1 MTSVASSRRV
11 AAFLTTA
18 LLVGGASS
26 FIPGSATG
34 LLKLRYKAALPSAR
48 NRPYHVSRSVIHAKL
63 PKLGDRTDGEI
74 ASAPRF
80 AMPTLPGL
88 SKAAVAMALA
98 ASLMMS
104 PAPALSADGAAI
116 GKCLL
121 KSCQLELAK
130 CVTNPKCAANLLCI
144 QTCNGRADE
153 AACQIGCGD
162 LFENDVVGEFNAC
175 AVSQKSCVPQRQDD
189 GSYPFPPL
197 ESIDQKFSTKN
208 FEGRWYIS
216 AGLNKVFDTFPCQ
229 VHFFT
234 SPQEG
239 VLYGKLN
246 WRIVEPDGEFFTK
259 NAVQRFVQDPKNPGI
274 LYNHDNEYL
283 HYKDDWYILDSDKD
297 FFLVYYRGSNDAW
310 DGYGGAFLY
319 TREPTVPPAL
329 VPRLEAAAKRA
340 NLNFDDFVRTDNTC
354 PTLDPKD
361 IPQLRERYAKKE
373 LILTEDALAQQVT
386 AVRGNAVSAI
396 SSEEKEA
403 VKAISKLEKLAE
415 NDVRQLEKVLE
426 KEAIVIEKEVIVIE
440 KEVEKDVGSL
450 FKKQPERN

>member
-1 MTSVASSRRV
+1 MY
-11 AAFLTTA
+11 L
-18 LLVGGASS
+18 
-26 FIPGSATG
+26 
-34 LLKLRYKAALPSAR
+34 
-48 NRPYHVSRSVIHAKL
+48 
-63 PKLGDRTDGEI
+63 DRT
-74 ASAPRF
+74 APNRTHSF
-80 AMPTLPGL
+80 A
-88 SKAAVAMALA
+88 
-98 ASLMMS
+98 
-104 PAPALSADGAAI
+104 
-116 GKCLL
+116 
-121 KSCQLELAK
+121 
-130 CVTNPKCAANLLCI
+130 
-144 QTCNGRADE
+144 R
-153 AACQIGCGD
+153 
-162 LFENDVVGEFNAC
+162 
-175 AVSQKSCVPQRQDD
+175 R
-189 GSYPFPPL
+189 
-197 ESIDQKFSTKN
+197 
-208 FEGRWYIS
+208 
-216 AGLNKVFDTFPCQ
+216 
-229 VHFFT
+229 
-234 SPQEG
+234 
-239 VLYGKLN
+239 
-246 WRIVEPDGEFFTK
+246 
-259 NAVQRFVQDPKNPGI
+259 
-274 LYNHDNEYL
+274 YL

>member
-153 AACQIGCGD
+153 VRGSTVPSFSRHLARRRCCRSHCSASTDAAKATFAI
-162 LFENDVVGEFNAC
+162 
-175 AVSQKSCVPQRQDD
+175 AVT
-189 GSYPFPPL
+189 PPL
-197 ESIDQKFSTKN
+197 PSHFHTRHRRHTIILP
-208 FEGRWYIS
+208 GR
-216 AGLNKVFDTFPCQ
+216 V
-229 VHFFT
+229 
-234 SPQEG
+234 
-239 VLYGKLN
+239 
-246 WRIVEPDGEFFTK
+246 
-259 NAVQRFVQDPKNPGI
+259 
-274 LYNHDNEYL
+274 
-283 HYKDDWYILDSDKD
+283 
-297 FFLVYYRGSNDAW
+297 SN
-310 DGYGGAFLY
+310 
-319 TREPTVPPAL
+319 R
-329 VPRLEAAAKRA
+329 
-340 NLNFDDFVRTDNTC
+340 VR
-354 PTLDPKD
+354 
-361 IPQLRERYAKKE
+361 
-373 LILTEDALAQQVT
+373 
-386 AVRGNAVSAI
+386 
-396 SSEEKEA
+396 
-403 VKAISKLEKLAE
+403 
-415 NDVRQLEKVLE
+415 
-426 KEAIVIEKEVIVIE
+426 
-440 KEVEKDVGSL
+440 
-450 FKKQPERN
+450 